1 MLPITSLLAFATF
14 RFSHTL
20 LGDATMHSSSLLC
33 SPSSLCP
40 SLSLSTS
47 QRFTVPFRNRCIDA
61 VVAPSCLRRLP
72 LNCSQIHRSN
82 LTPVHSTATQESIE
96 TSKGVPG
103 FVEIGYICSVHGLQG
118 EVRVK
123 PNTDFPELRFSKP
136 GRRRLRQEVSGRETI
151 QELELL
157 EGRGHPGQKGWIV
170 KFSEIDT
177 VEQAQQLIGSTIVVT
192 EEDKPE
198 LEEGEYYSR
207 DLVGMRVSLKESGE
221 PVGTVVNVFN
231 SGASDLLYVMLN
243 SSTAG
248 RPKSEAG
255 ASGPFVWI
263 PFVEAIVPHVDMNKR
278 EMLITPPKGLLE
290 LNIRSDERSKKE
302 RRQLEWKE
310 RKKFQQRLIAA
321 KKKLCELEQK
331 HVFHGFRY
339 GEKAQRSLLADQIV
353 GVNSKLLQQALQ
365 NIEIPSKRWTLDEF
379 IEVNLAKHVR
389 STLKIS
395 DECLSNSGCG
405 EKSNARSKLQEKGHL
420 LTSEGKVAIVLY
432 MNDFQRQESGFATD
446 LVDKAE
452 DSSCLLV
459 EAFFHDNLRF
469 VKIEDRA
476 SIPLILVCPAHEIH
490 FLQNIFAS
498 HNHFAFDSK
507 KVWFLEEEKLP
518 VVSNSLEEQ
527 NSHKILMKSPWEILQ
542 TPVGSGGI
550 ISLLSSDNILQ
561 NLSEMGV
568 EYIEVCSVNLRNV
581 GGYTLL
587 GLVSTCEANI
597 GFQILN
603 IMNYLEDNFDMV
615 FSMKFMKH
623 LTKQMN
629 KIEFHAIPKPYPHVE
644 KVDKEWINIV
654 PSSPNSYELC
664 CSIYSSLNV
673 CPSDKV
679 CLMEVTG

>member
-1 MLPITSLLAFATF
+1 MLSITSLLAFATF

-20 LGDATMHSSSLLC
+20 VGDATMHSSSLLC
-33 SPSSLCP
+33 SPSSLSP

-177 VEQAQQLIGSTIVVT
+177 VEQ
-192 EEDKPE
+192 
-198 LEEGEYYSR
+198 
-207 DLVGMRVSLKESGE
+207 ESGE

-405 EKSNARSKLQEKGHL
+405 EKSNASSKLQEKGHL

>member
-1 MLPITSLLAFATF
+1 MQ
-14 RFSHTL
+14 
-20 LGDATMHSSSLLC
+20 
-33 SPSSLCP
+33 SPSLICSRNSRCP

-72 LNCSQIHRSN
+72 LNCSQIHLSN
-82 LTPVHSTATQESIE
+82 LTPLHSTATQESIE
-96 TSKGVPG
+96 TSKGEPG

-263 PFVEAIVPHVDMNKR
+263 PFVEAIVPNVDMNKR

-302 RRQLEWKE
+302 RRQL
-310 RKKFQQRLIAA
+310 
-321 KKKLCELEQK
+321 
-331 HVFHGFRY
+331 V
-339 GEKAQRSLLADQIV
+339 
-353 GVNSKLLQQALQ
+353 
-365 NIEIPSKRWTLDEF
+365 RWTLDEF
-379 IEVNLAKHVR
+379 IEGNLAKHVR
-389 STLKIS
+389 SALKIS

-405 EKSNARSKLQEKGHL
+405 EKSNASSKLQEKGHL

-490 FLQNIFAS
+490 FLRNIFAS

-597 GFQILN
+597 GFQILD

-623 LTKQMN
+623 LTKQIN

-644 KVDKEWINIV
+644 KVDKEWIDIV

>member
-1 MLPITSLLAFATF
+1 MQ
-14 RFSHTL
+14 
-20 LGDATMHSSSLLC
+20 
-33 SPSSLCP
+33 SPSLICSRNSLCP

-72 LNCSQIHRSN
+72 LNCSQIHLSN
-82 LTPVHSTATQESIE
+82 LTPVHSTAMQESIE
-96 TSKGVPG
+96 TSKGEPG

-157 EGRGHPGQKGWIV
+157 EGRGHPGQKGWII

-263 PFVEAIVPHVDMNKR
+263 PFVEAIVPNVDMNKR

-365 NIEIPSKRWTLDEF
+365 NIEIPSKRWTLEEF
-379 IEVNLAKHVR
+379 IEANLAKHVR
-389 STLKIS
+389 SALKIS

-405 EKSNARSKLQEKGHL
+405 EKSNASSKLQEKGHL

-432 MNDFQRQESGFATD
+432 MNEFQRQESGFATD

-490 FLQNIFAS
+490 FLRNIFAS

-597 GFQILN
+597 GFQILD

-623 LTKQMN
+623 LTKQIN

-644 KVDKEWINIV
+644 KVDKEWIDIV

>member
-1 MLPITSLLAFATF
+1 MQ
-14 RFSHTL
+14 
-20 LGDATMHSSSLLC
+20 
-33 SPSSLCP
+33 SPSLICSRNSLCP

-72 LNCSQIHRSN
+72 LNCSQIHLSN
-82 LTPVHSTATQESIE
+82 LTPVHSTAMQESIE
-96 TSKGVPG
+96 TSKGEPG

-157 EGRGHPGQKGWIV
+157 EGRGHPGQKGWII

-263 PFVEAIVPHVDMNKR
+263 PFVEAIVPNVDMNKR

-302 RRQLEWKE
+302 RRQL
-310 RKKFQQRLIAA
+310 
-321 KKKLCELEQK
+321 
-331 HVFHGFRY
+331 V
-339 GEKAQRSLLADQIV
+339 
-353 GVNSKLLQQALQ
+353 
-365 NIEIPSKRWTLDEF
+365 RWTLEEF
-379 IEVNLAKHVR
+379 IEANLAKHVR
-389 STLKIS
+389 SALKIS

-405 EKSNARSKLQEKGHL
+405 EKSNASSKLQEKGHL

-432 MNDFQRQESGFATD
+432 MNEFQRQESGFATD

-490 FLQNIFAS
+490 FLRNIFAS

-597 GFQILN
+597 GFQILD

-623 LTKQMN
+623 LTKQIN

-644 KVDKEWINIV
+644 KVDKEWIDIV

>member
-1 MLPITSLLAFATF
+1 M
-14 RFSHTL
+14 FS
-20 LGDATMHSSSLLC
+20 
-33 SPSSLCP
+33 
-40 SLSLSTS
+40 
-47 QRFTVPFRNRCIDA
+47 I
-61 VVAPSCLRRLP
+61 
-72 LNCSQIHRSN
+72 
-82 LTPVHSTATQESIE
+82 
-96 TSKGVPG
+96 
-103 FVEIGYICSVHGLQG
+103 
-118 EVRVK
+118 
-123 PNTDFPELRFSKP
+123 
-136 GRRRLRQEVSGRETI
+136 
-151 QELELL
+151 
-157 EGRGHPGQKGWIV
+157 
-170 KFSEIDT
+170 
-177 VEQAQQLIGSTIVVT
+177 VEQVIFYMSCSIRPQL
-192 EEDKPE
+192 EDQSQK
-198 LEEGEYYSR
+198 
-207 DLVGMRVSLKESGE
+207 
-221 PVGTVVNVFN
+221 
-231 SGASDLLYVMLN
+231 
-243 SSTAG
+243 
-248 RPKSEAG
+248 
-255 ASGPFVWI
+255 
-263 PFVEAIVPHVDMNKR
+263 
-278 EMLITPPKGLLE
+278 
-290 LNIRSDERSKKE
+290 
-302 RRQLEWKE
+302 QEWKE

-365 NIEIPSKRWTLDEF
+365 NIEIPSKRWTLEEF
-379 IEVNLAKHVR
+379 IEANLAKHVR
-389 STLKIS
+389 SALKIS

-405 EKSNARSKLQEKGHL
+405 EKSNASSKLQEKGHL

-432 MNDFQRQESGFATD
+432 MNEFQRQESGFATD

-490 FLQNIFAS
+490 FLRNIFAS

-597 GFQILN
+597 GFQILD

-623 LTKQMN
+623 LTKQIN

-644 KVDKEWINIV
+644 KVDKEWIDIV